1 MEIKAKELF
10 LKNYSNQGDCE
21 GLMGFAKNFDK
32 DFKSGT
38 KKKISY
44 LPWAIV
50 ERIFRLQGGKV
61 EIVSWNL
68 EIPFK
73 ATLTMPNENGEIITA
88 EKTSNALFL
97 HLKGTWQG
105 EELEEFYPI
114 FDNQTA
120 RTILLPDAQDLNT
133 ARQRGSVRLIARLA
147 GIGLSIFEQQDPL
160 DDDNLGAP
168 VEPQNPKKVEPK
180 KPTGRAVEPTGAS
193 IEPEKISA
201 KEKKPLEE
209 KIISKPDVS
218 DVGTADLLDLM
229 SGKIVAPIEP
239 AKQTIVMPTETV
251 EDYDK
256 ESEQYA
262 DKKLEVKKYVST
274 HKDFILNYIKEK
286 GKEKLGDL
294 VYSELSALVELLKN
308 Q

>member
-1 MEIKAKELF
+1 METKAKELF
-10 LKNYSNQGDCE
+10 LQNYLNKGECE

-50 ERIFRLQGGKV
+50 ERIFRLQGGKIEV
-61 EIVSWNL
+61 VKWNL

-73 ATLTMPNENGEIITA
+73 ATLATPNENGEIVFV
-88 EKTSNALFL
+88 EKNSNALFL

-147 GIGLSIFEQQDPL
+147 GIGLSVFEQQDPL
-160 DDDNLGAP
+160 DDNLGAP
-168 VEPQNPKKVEPK
+168 VVEPQEPKKVALK
-180 KPTGRAVEPTGAS
+180 KSTVAS
-193 IEPEKISA
+193 VEPEKKSTE
-201 KEKKPLEE
+201 EKKSVEE

-218 DVGTADLLDLM
+218 NVGTADLLDLM